1 MLKKEIPA
9 WLGDDWKAMEAAL
22 AASLGSDI
30 PLLDS
35 TNASLL
41 SQGGKRIRP
50 ALTLLSARA
59 CAADGKVTEDSIRF
73 AAAVEML
80 HNATLLH
87 DDVADGSAERR
98 GHPTVLRLLGP
109 TASVLVGDFWLVRCV
124 DSILSSP
131 ERGNAVLRVF
141 SKTLQDLAEGEM
153 LQLQKATLGDTTE
166 AEYQRIIYAK
176 TASMFETAC
185 VSGAMSVDAP
195 VAYVDAVR
203 EYARCLGL
211 AFQIRDDILDYDGG
225 QALGKPVG
233 VDLKEQKITLP
244 LLGALLQV
252 EDDARGR
259 EIRRMVG
266 DIPNH
271 PEYIGPIR
279 DFVLAHDGIAYAAAR
294 ADEYAEKAV
303 EALAL
308 LPRSAEKD
316 HLETLARFSA
326 DRKA

>member
-1 MLKKEIPA
+1 MLKTDIPQ
-9 WLGDDWKAMEAAL
+9 WLGDDWKALEAAL
-22 AASLGSDI
+22 TASVGSNI

-50 ALTLLSARA
+50 ALMLLSARA
-59 CAADGKVTEDSIRF
+59 CAADGKTTQDSIRF

-98 GHPTVLRLLGP
+98 GHPTVLKLLGP
-109 TASVLVGDFWLVRCV
+109 TASVLVGDFWLVRCM
-124 DSILSSP
+124 DAILASE

-153 LQLQKATLGDTTE
+153 LQLQKASLGDTTE
-166 AEYQRIIYAK
+166 AEYMRIIYSK
-176 TASMFETAC
+176 TASMFEAAC

-195 VAYVDAVR
+195 EAAVDAVR

-225 QALGKPVG
+225 QSLGKPVG

-252 EDDARGR
+252 DDARGR

-271 PEYIGPIR
+271 PEYCDMIR
-279 DFVLAHDGIAYAAAR
+279 DFVLACGGIAYAEAR
-294 ADEYAEKAV
+294 ADELARKAV
-303 EALAL
+303 EALAP
-308 LPRSAEKD
+308 LPWSKERD

-326 DRKA
+326 DRKV

>member
-1 MLKKEIPA
+1 MLKEEIPV
-9 WLGDDWKAMEAAL
+9 WLGADWKALEAAL
-22 AASLGSDI
+22 TASVGSNI

-50 ALTLLSARA
+50 ALMLLSARA
-59 CAADGKVTEDSIRF
+59 CAADGKTTQDSIRF

-98 GHPTVLRLLGP
+98 GHPTVLKLLGP
-109 TASVLVGDFWLVRCV
+109 TASVLVGDFWLVRCM
-124 DSILSSP
+124 DAILASE

-153 LQLQKATLGDTTE
+153 LQLQKASLGDTTE
-166 AEYQRIIYAK
+166 AEYMRIIYSK
-176 TASMFETAC
+176 TASMFEAAC

-195 VAYVDAVR
+195 EAAVDAVR

-225 QALGKPVG
+225 QSLGKPVG

-252 EDDARGR
+252 DDARGR

-266 DIPNH
+266 DIPDH
-271 PEYIGPIR
+271 PEYCDMIR
-279 DFVLAHDGIAYAAAR
+279 DFVLARGGIAYAEAR
-294 ADEYAEKAV
+294 ADELARKAV
-303 EALAL
+303 EALAP
-308 LPRSAEKD
+308 LPWSKERD

-326 DRKA
+326 DRKV

>member
-1 MLKKEIPA
+1 MLKTDIPQ
-9 WLGDDWKAMEAAL
+9 WLGDDWKALEAAL
-22 AASLGSDI
+22 TASVGSNI

-50 ALTLLSARA
+50 ALMLLSARA
-59 CAADGKVTEDSIRF
+59 CAADGKTTQDSIRF

-98 GHPTVLRLLGP
+98 GHPTVLKLLGP
-109 TASVLVGDFWLVRCV
+109 TASVLVGDFWLVRCM
-124 DSILSSP
+124 DAILASE

-153 LQLQKATLGDTTE
+153 LQLQKASLGDTTE
-166 AEYQRIIYAK
+166 AEYMRIIYSK
-176 TASMFETAC
+176 TASMFEAAC

-195 VAYVDAVR
+195 EAAVDAVR

-225 QALGKPVG
+225 QSLGKPVG

-252 EDDARGR
+252 DDARGR

-266 DIPNH
+266 DIPDH
-271 PEYIGPIR
+271 PEYCDMIR
-279 DFVLAHDGIAYAAAR
+279 EFVLARGGIAYAEAR
-294 ADEYAEKAV
+294 ADELARKAV
-303 EALAL
+303 EALAP
-308 LPRSAEKD
+308 LPWSKERD

-326 DRKA
+326 DRKV

>member
-1 MLKKEIPA
+1 MLKEEIPV
-9 WLGDDWKAMEAAL
+9 WLGADWKALEAAL
-22 AASLGSDI
+22 VASVGSDI

-41 SQGGKRIRP
+41 SHGGKRIRP
-50 ALTLLSARA
+50 ALMLLSARA
-59 CAADGKVTEDSIRF
+59 CAADGKATQDSIRF

-98 GHPTVLRLLGP
+98 GHPTVLKLLGP
-109 TASVLVGDFWLVRCV
+109 AASVLVGDFWLVRCM
-124 DSILSSP
+124 DAILASK
-131 ERGNAVLRVF
+131 ERGDAVLRVF

-153 LQLQKATLGDTTE
+153 LQLQKASLGDTTE
-166 AEYQRIIYAK
+166 AEYMRIIYSK

-185 VSGAMSVDAP
+185 VTGAMSVDAP
-195 VAYVDAVR
+195 EASVGAVR

-225 QALGKPVG
+225 QSLGKPVG

-252 EDDARGR
+252 DDARGR
-259 EIRRMVG
+259 DIRRMVG
-266 DIPNH
+266 DIPDH
-271 PEYIGPIR
+271 PEYCDMIR
-279 DFVLAHDGIAYAAAR
+279 DFVLARGGIAYAEAR
-294 ADEYAEKAV
+294 ADELARKAV
-303 EALAL
+303 EALAP
-308 LPRSAEKD
+308 LPWSEDRD
-316 HLETLARFSA
+316 HLEALARFSA
-326 DRKA
+326 DRKV

>member
-1 MLKKEIPA
+1 MLKTDIPQ
-9 WLGDDWKAMEAAL
+9 WLGDDWKALEAAL
-22 AASLGSDI
+22 TASVGSNI

-50 ALTLLSARA
+50 ALMLLSARA
-59 CAADGKVTEDSIRF
+59 CAADGKTTQDSIRF

-98 GHPTVLRLLGP
+98 GHPTVLKLLGP
-109 TASVLVGDFWLVRCV
+109 TASVLVGDFWLVRCM
-124 DSILSSP
+124 DAILASE

-153 LQLQKATLGDTTE
+153 LQLQKASLGDTTE
-166 AEYQRIIYAK
+166 AEYMRIIYSK
-176 TASMFETAC
+176 TASMFEAAC

-195 VAYVDAVR
+195 EAAVDAVR

-225 QALGKPVG
+225 QSLGKPVG

-252 EDDARGR
+252 DDARGR

-266 DIPNH
+266 DIPDH
-271 PEYIGPIR
+271 PEYCDMIR
-279 DFVLAHDGIAYAAAR
+279 DFVLARGGIAYAEAR
-294 ADEYAEKAV
+294 ADELARKAV
-303 EALAL
+303 EALAP
-308 LPRSAEKD
+308 LPWSKERD

-326 DRKA
+326 DRKV

>member
-1 MLKKEIPA
+1 MLKTDIPQ
-9 WLGDDWKAMEAAL
+9 WLGDDWKALEAAL
-22 AASLGSDI
+22 TASVGSNI

-50 ALTLLSARA
+50 ALMLLSARA
-59 CAADGKVTEDSIRF
+59 CAADGKTTQDSIRF

-98 GHPTVLRLLGP
+98 GHPTVLKLLGP
-109 TASVLVGDFWLVRCV
+109 TASVLVGDFWLVRCM
-124 DSILSSP
+124 DAILASE

-153 LQLQKATLGDTTE
+153 LQLQKASLGDTTE
-166 AEYQRIIYAK
+166 AEYMRIIYSK
-176 TASMFETAC
+176 TASMFEAAC

-195 VAYVDAVR
+195 EAAVDAVR
-203 EYARCLGL
+203 EYACCLGL

-225 QALGKPVG
+225 QSLGKPVG

-252 EDDARGR
+252 DDARGR

-266 DIPNH
+266 DIPDH
-271 PEYIGPIR
+271 PEYCDMIR
-279 DFVLAHDGIAYAAAR
+279 EFVLARGGIAYAEAR
-294 ADEYAEKAV
+294 ADELARKAV
-303 EALAL
+303 EALAP
-308 LPRSAEKD
+308 LPWSKERD

-326 DRKA
+326 DRKV

>member
-1 MLKKEIPA
+1 MLKTDIPQ
-9 WLGDDWKAMEAAL
+9 WLGDDWKALEAAL
-22 AASLGSDI
+22 TASVGSNI

-41 SQGGKRIRP
+41 SHGGKRIRP
-50 ALTLLSARA
+50 ALMLLSARA
-59 CAADGKVTEDSIRF
+59 CAADGKTTQDSIRF

-98 GHPTVLRLLGP
+98 GHPTVLKLLGP
-109 TASVLVGDFWLVRCV
+109 TASVLVGDFWLVRCM
-124 DSILSSP
+124 DAILASE

-153 LQLQKATLGDTTE
+153 LQLQKASLGDTTE
-166 AEYQRIIYAK
+166 AEYMRIIYSK
-176 TASMFETAC
+176 TASMFEAAC

-195 VAYVDAVR
+195 EAAVDAVR

-225 QALGKPVG
+225 QSLGKPVG

-252 EDDARGR
+252 DDARGR

-266 DIPNH
+266 DIPDH
-271 PEYIGPIR
+271 PEYCDMIR
-279 DFVLAHDGIAYAAAR
+279 DFVLARGGIAYAGAR
-294 ADEYAEKAV
+294 ADELARKAV
-303 EALAL
+303 EALAP
-308 LPRSAEKD
+308 LPWSKERD

-326 DRKA
+326 DRKV

>member
-1 MLKKEIPA
+1 MLREEIQA
-9 WLGDDWKAMEAAL
+9 WLGEDWKALEASL
-22 AASLGSDI
+22 AASLRSDI
-30 PLLDS
+30 ALLDA

-50 ALTLLSARA
+50 ILALLSARA
-59 CAADGKVTEDSIRF
+59 CAPDGKATQDSVRF

-98 GHPTVLRLLGP
+98 GHPTVMRLLGP
-109 TASVLVGDFWLVRCV
+109 TASVLIGDFWLVRCMDTV
-124 DSILSSP
+124 LSAP

-141 SKTLQDLAEGEM
+141 SKTLADLAEGEM
-153 LQLQKATLGDTTE
+153 LQMEKAGLGDTTE
-166 AEYQRIIYAK
+166 AEYMRIIYAK

-195 VAYVDAVR
+195 AGWVDALR

-225 QALGKPVG
+225 QALGKPTG
-233 VDLKEQKITLP
+233 VDLREKKITLP

-252 EDDARGR
+252 DDACGR
-259 EIRRMVG
+259 EIRRMVREIDG
-266 DIPNH
+266 Y
-271 PEYIGPIR
+271 PEYCAQIR
-279 DFVLAHDGIAYAAAR
+279 EFVLARDGIAYAAAR
-294 ADEYAEKAV
+294 ADELTGQAV
-303 EALAL
+303 KALAP
-308 LPRSAEKD
+308 LPRSEARD
-316 HLETLARFSA
+316 RLEAAALAA
-326 DRKA
+326 AARKA

>member
-1 MLKKEIPA
+1 MLKEEIPV
-9 WLGDDWKAMEAAL
+9 WLGADWKALEAAL
-22 AASLGSDI
+22 TASVGSDI

-50 ALTLLSARA
+50 ALMLLSARA
-59 CAADGKVTEDSIRF
+59 CAADGKTTQDSIRF

-98 GHPTVLRLLGP
+98 GHPTVLKLLGP
-109 TASVLVGDFWLVRCV
+109 TASVLVGDFWLVRCM
-124 DSILSSP
+124 DAILASE

-153 LQLQKATLGDTTE
+153 LQLQKASLGDTTE
-166 AEYQRIIYAK
+166 AEYMRIIYSK
-176 TASMFETAC
+176 TASMFEAAC

-195 VAYVDAVR
+195 EAAVDAVR

-225 QALGKPVG
+225 QSLGKPVG

-252 EDDARGR
+252 DDARGR

-266 DIPNH
+266 DIPDH
-271 PEYIGPIR
+271 PEYCDMIR
-279 DFVLAHDGIAYAAAR
+279 DFVLARGGIAYAEAR
-294 ADEYAEKAV
+294 ADELARKAV
-303 EALAL
+303 EALAP
-308 LPRSAEKD
+308 LPWSKERD

-326 DRKA
+326 DRKV

>member
-1 MLKKEIPA
+1 MLKEEIPV
-9 WLGDDWKAMEAAL
+9 WLGADWKALEAAL
-22 AASLGSDI
+22 VASVGSDI

-50 ALTLLSARA
+50 ALMLLSARA
-59 CAADGKVTEDSIRF
+59 CAADGKTTQDSIRF

-98 GHPTVLRLLGP
+98 GHPTVLKLLGP
-109 TASVLVGDFWLVRCV
+109 TASVLVGDFWLVRCM
-124 DSILSSP
+124 DAILASE

-153 LQLQKATLGDTTE
+153 LQLQKASLGDTTE
-166 AEYQRIIYAK
+166 AEYMRIIYSK
-176 TASMFETAC
+176 TASMFEAAC

-195 VAYVDAVR
+195 EAAVDAVR

-225 QALGKPVG
+225 QSLGKPVG

-252 EDDARGR
+252 DDARGR

-266 DIPNH
+266 DIPDH
-271 PEYIGPIR
+271 PEYCDMIR
-279 DFVLAHDGIAYAAAR
+279 DFVLARGGIAYAEAR
-294 ADEYAEKAV
+294 ADELARKAV
-303 EALAL
+303 EALAP
-308 LPRSAEKD
+308 LPWSKERD

-326 DRKA
+326 DRKV

>member
-1 MLKKEIPA
+1 MLKTDIPQ
-9 WLGDDWKAMEAAL
+9 WLGDDWKALEAAL
-22 AASLGSDI
+22 TASVGSNI

-50 ALTLLSARA
+50 ALMLLSARA
-59 CAADGKVTEDSIRF
+59 CAADGKTTQDSIRF

-98 GHPTVLRLLGP
+98 GHPTVLKLLGP
-109 TASVLVGDFWLVRCV
+109 TASVLVGDFWLVRCM
-124 DSILSSP
+124 DAILASE

-153 LQLQKATLGDTTE
+153 LQLQKASLGDTTE
-166 AEYQRIIYAK
+166 AEYMRIIYSK
-176 TASMFETAC
+176 TASMVEAAC

-195 VAYVDAVR
+195 EAAVDAVR
-203 EYARCLGL
+203 AYARCLGL

-225 QALGKPVG
+225 QSLGKPVG

-252 EDDARGR
+252 DDARGR

-266 DIPNH
+266 DIPDH
-271 PEYIGPIR
+271 PEYCDMIR
-279 DFVLAHDGIAYAAAR
+279 EFVLARGGIAYAEAR
-294 ADEYAEKAV
+294 ADELARKAV
-303 EALAL
+303 EALAP
-308 LPRSAEKD
+308 LPWSKERD

-326 DRKA
+326 DRKV